1 MGTSAFDPIVLA
13 DVRSVKNKINIA
25 GITTGNPFSVGD
37 VVRYDALSDKYLL
50 ARADTPENSMILGV
64 IETLNNNEMTIVY
77 SGEISLP
84 DSIFSVAG
92 ATTAQV
98 FYLSDTQAGKLTI
111 SPPSNQGS
119 IIKPVM
125 VVSGTLYDS
134 SPSPLGTID
143 GVVINTIG
151 TQITGDSTVDLSDV
165 QPVGSVSAFAGST
178 ANIPAGW
185 ELCDGGFLS
194 TTTYSDLFSALKSGS
209 LYGFVQSPVSL
220 TKNSGSNPASIVN
233 STFFISSPSSSFRC
247 TILSGT
253 LETNGNISNADVL
266 VEPVTVDNTFHNL
279 QITNGNATTIQNA
292 TYTVSSAGSKTQFR
306 KPDMRS
312 RFVVGDSKTIGGAEN
327 TTFNPYDLGIYGG
340 AEEHTLTIDQ
350 LPAHKHNLSLTSVIS
365 GQVQTTFNLSTT
377 ESGSH
382 FHLIAGDSDVF
393 LGDPDLTQASVIA
406 QQAFS
411 DGAQRSYRLKQSP
424 VGILPT
430 LGKSSQEGLH
440 THGVV
445 GTISVNTNTLNPT
458 VSGTMTDV
466 GANLPHNNVPQHVVM
481 LWIIKVRKDSYAKLL
496 KLGPSSGG
504 AVLAKNTAKKWARMT
519 TPGAGAT
526 VDISYGAWGVQRI
539 GSGNYVFT
547 HNYFND
553 VGGITTE
560 ASKYIV
566 EATVTKQS
574 STNAFGP
581 VLVANPYGT
590 TGGYTFGVRIFDV
603 IGATNSDSFDFLN
616 IVMYGGGTAI

>member
-13 DVRSVKNKINIA
+13 DVRSVKNQINIA
-25 GITTGNPFSVGD
+25 GITMGNPFSVGD
-37 VVRYDALSDKYLL
+37 VVRYDAANDKYLL
-50 ARADTPENSMILGV
+50 AQANNAENSMILGV
-64 IETLNNNEMTIVY
+64 IEALNNDMMTVVY

-84 DSIFSVAG
+84 DSLFTTSG
-92 ATTAQV
+92 ATAAQV
-98 FYLSDTQAGKLTI
+98 FYLSDTQPGKLTA
-111 SPPSNQGS
+111 SLPSNQGS

-143 GVVINTIG
+143 GVIINTIG

-165 QPVGSVSAFAGST
+165 QPVGSVSAFAGAT

-185 ELCDGGFLS
+185 ELCDGGLLS
-194 TTTYSDLFSALKSGS
+194 TTTYSDLFSALKNGS

-220 TKNSGSNPASIVN
+220 TRNGASIPTSIVN
-233 STFFISSPSSSFRC
+233 STFFISSTASSFQC

-253 LETNGNISNADVL
+253 LETNGNITNAEVL
-266 VEPVTVDNTFHNL
+266 VEPITVDGTFHNS
-279 QITNGNATTIQNA
+279 QISNGNATTIQNV
-292 TYTVSSAGSKTQFR
+292 TYTVSSAGSKTRFR
-306 KPDMRS
+306 KPDIRS
-312 RFVVGDSKTIGGAEN
+312 RFIVGDSKTIGGTEN
-327 TTFNPYDLGIYGG
+327 TTFNAYDLGTYGG
-340 AEEHTLTIDQ
+340 AEEHTLTIGE
-350 LPAHKHNLSLTSVIS
+350 LPTHQHTMSLISTIS
-365 GQVQTTFNLSTT
+365 GSVGTTFNLSTT
-377 ESGSH
+377 QSGSH
-382 FHLIAGDSDVF
+382 FHFMVGQSDVF

-424 VGILPT
+424 AGILPT
-430 LGKSSQEGLH
+430 VGKSSQEGLH
-440 THGVV
+440 THGIV
-445 GTISVNTNTLNPT
+445 GSISVNTNQLNPQVT
-458 VSGTMTDV
+458 GTMTNIGGD
-466 GANLPHNNVPQHVVM
+466 LPHNNVPQHVVM
-481 LWIIKVRKDSYAKLL
+481 LWIIKVRRDSYAKIL

-504 AVLAKNTAKKWARMT
+504 AVLAKNTAKKWARMA

-526 VDISYGAWGVQRI
+526 IDISYGTWGLQRL
-539 GSGNYVFT
+539 GTGNYLFT

-553 VGGITTE
+553 VGGITAE

-566 EATVTKQS
+566 EATVTKQMGG
-574 STNAFGP
+574 FGS

-590 TGGYTFGVRIFDV
+590 TGGYTFGVRIYDV
-603 IGATNSDSFDFLN
+603 VGATNSDTFDFLN